1 MSEKS
6 ENPGV
11 LAWVLI
17 AVLALIWGS
26 SFILIKKGLVALS
39 PMQVGSL
46 RIFWA
51 GLVMSPFAFRSL
63 KKIPKEK
70 YTTLFLAGL
79 SGNLLP
85 SFLFSIAGSKIN
97 SSLSGILNGL
107 TPVFALS
114 LGFLAYKLKVT
125 KNQIWGI
132 VLGFIG
138 SASIVLFDNPDFN
151 IGFNEYAFY
160 VVAATVLYGLSVNII
175 KTGLSEFKP
184 LESSSVSLLAVGI
197 LAGIYLF
204 STDFVSVIQSSPK
217 GLESTF
223 FVLTLATFGTAIA
236 QLLFYKL
243 VLISSTAFSSSVTY
257 FIPIVAMAWGLF
269 DNESFNILHVV
280 SMALIFGGVYLT
292 NRK

>member
-1 MSEKS
+1 MSEKT

-26 SFILIKKGLVALS
+26 SFILIKRGLVALT

-51 GLVMSPFAFRSL
+51 GLVMSPFAIRSL
-63 KKIPKEK
+63 KKIPKNK
-70 YTTLFLAGL
+70 WKTLLFAGV

-114 LGFLAYKLKVT
+114 LGFLAYQLKVT
-125 KNQIWGI
+125 KNQILGI
-132 VLGFIG
+132 ILGFIG

-160 VVAATVLYGLSVNII
+160 VVAATVMYGLSVNIV
-175 KTGLSEFKP
+175 KTGLSELKP
-184 LESSSVSLLAVGI
+184 LESSSVSLLIVGI

-204 STDFVSVIQSSPK
+204 TTDFVDVVQTNEKGMESV
-217 GLESTF
+217 F
-223 FVLTLATFGTAIA
+223 FVLTLATFGTAVA

-269 DNESFNILHVV
+269 DNESFNFLHVF
-280 SMALIFGGVYLT
+280 SMALIFGGVYLA
-292 NRK
+292 NKK